1 MTNNI
6 YFIANWKMYGNI
18 ESIKT
23 IKNVISLSK
32 KRSLKK
38 VKIIYCPPYTLLSEF
53 VKKTKKSKISVGA
66 QNCHQHSSFGSF
78 TGSINSLMV
87 KNIGCEY
94 IILGHSENRKIGD
107 TDKLINTKIRS
118 ALKAN
123 LKIIFCIGETLKE
136 KKNKQTKKVL
146 KNQIIKGLKGIKN
159 INNII
164 ISYEPVWSIGT
175 GLIPKIDDLRNKII
189 FIKNVINNYF
199 HPKKTKILYGGSVNP
214 KNVKSLKQI
223 KQINGFLVG
232 GASQNDKKFIDIIQK
247 SIN

>member
-107 TDKLINTKIRS
+107 TDKVINTKIRS

-136 KKNKQTKKVL
+136 KKNKQTKKIL

-164 ISYEPVWSIGT
+164 IAYEPVWSIGT
-175 GLIPKIDDLRNKII
+175 GLIPKIDD
-189 FIKNVINNYF
+189 
-199 HPKKTKILYGGSVNP
+199 
-214 KNVKSLKQI
+214 
-223 KQINGFLVG
+223 
-232 GASQNDKKFIDIIQK
+232 
-247 SIN
+247 

>member
-32 KRSLKK
+32 KRSLKN

-53 VKKTKKSKISVGA
+53 VKKTKKSSISVGA

-107 TDKLINTKIRS
+107 TDKVINTKIRS

-136 KKNKQTKKVL
+136 KKNKQTKKIL
-146 KNQIIKGLKGIKN
+146 KNQIIKGLKGIKFTLACSGLSILAKAFASSIESFIPSN
-159 INNII
+159 ITY
-164 ISYEPVWSIGT
+164 S
-175 GLIPKIDDLRNKII
+175 K
-189 FIKNVINNYF
+189 VILLELF
-199 HPKKTKILYGGSVNP
+199 TPG
-214 KNVKSLKQI
+214 
-223 KQINGFLVG
+223 
-232 GASQNDKKFIDIIQK
+232 
-247 SIN
+247 

>member
-32 KRSLKK
+32 KRSLKN

-53 VKKTKKSKISVGA
+53 VKKTKKSSISVGA

-107 TDKLINTKIRS
+107 TDKVINTKIRS

-136 KKNKQTKKVL
+136 KKNKQTKKIL

-175 GLIPKIDDLRNKII
+175 GLIPKIDDLKKKII
-189 FIKNVINNYF
+189 FIKKVVNNYF
-199 HPKKTKILYGGSVNP
+199 QPKKTKILYGGSVNP

>member
-1 MTNNI
+1 MSST
-6 YFIANWKMYGNI
+6 FILWI
-18 ESIKT
+18 
-23 IKNVISLSK
+23 
-32 KRSLKK
+32 
-38 VKIIYCPPYTLLSEF
+38 
-53 VKKTKKSKISVGA
+53 
-66 QNCHQHSSFGSF
+66 F

-107 TDKLINTKIRS
+107 TDKVINTKIRS

-136 KKNKQTKKVL
+136 KKNKQTKKIL

-175 GLIPKIDDLRNKII
+175 GLIPKIDDLKKKII
-189 FIKNVINNYF
+189 FIKKVVNNYF